1 MTVAFISFFDVRCI
15 ISSAMTTK
23 SKSALNGRT
32 LNIGNLEREIEAD
45 VAKYQQYKAED
56 GMKKRAIHTSKSND
70 FS

>member
-1 MTVAFISFFDVRCI
+1 
-15 ISSAMTTK
+15 MTTK

-56 GMKKRAIHTSKSND
+56 GMIKRAIHTSKSND